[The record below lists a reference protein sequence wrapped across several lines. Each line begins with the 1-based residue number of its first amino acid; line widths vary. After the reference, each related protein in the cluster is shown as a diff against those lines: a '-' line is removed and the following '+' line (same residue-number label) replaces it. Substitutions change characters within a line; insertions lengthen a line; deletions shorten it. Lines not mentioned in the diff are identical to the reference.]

1 MFTIGTPGAAREV
14 IRLLYAGDRLC
25 AYGDQL
31 LVYSA
36 AGELAEAGG
45 WRYEWK
51 SRRLSSMRT
60 DGKTLTF
67 RCNASGQRLQKR
79 MDASWLPVITSYS
92 WRQGRLAQMVIA
104 RTGYDEIERK
114 TTLRYSYDER
124 GCPEM
129 VEYNGT
135 AYTCL
140 CDSAGSVVALLDG
153 SGETAVSYDYDAW
166 GRQLAVQDLHDGAQQ
181 FLRRGRCVVLCAG
194 RQRPAEHPQQRR
206 CEEQLHD
213 LRDVGDV
220 QAVLRGVGPLP
231 ADSLILDK
239 KNGGVALWQATPVRF
254 AFISL

>member
-67 RCNASGQRLQKR
+67 RCK
-79 MDASWLPVITSYS
+79 
-92 WRQGRLAQMVIA
+92 
-104 RTGYDEIERK
+104 
-114 TTLRYSYDER
+114 
-124 GCPEM
+124 
-129 VEYNGT
+129 
-135 AYTCL
+135 
-140 CDSAGSVVALLDG
+140 
-153 SGETAVSYDYDAW
+153 
-166 GRQLAVQDLHDGAQQ
+166 
-181 FLRRGRCVVLCAG
+181 
-194 RQRPAEHPQQRR
+194 
-206 CEEQLHD
+206 EQLHD

-220 QAVLRGVGPLP
+220 QAVLRGVGALP
-231 ADSLILDK
+231 ADSLILSTRK
-239 KNGGVALWQATPVRF
+239 MEEWHYGKLHM
-254 AFISL
+254 